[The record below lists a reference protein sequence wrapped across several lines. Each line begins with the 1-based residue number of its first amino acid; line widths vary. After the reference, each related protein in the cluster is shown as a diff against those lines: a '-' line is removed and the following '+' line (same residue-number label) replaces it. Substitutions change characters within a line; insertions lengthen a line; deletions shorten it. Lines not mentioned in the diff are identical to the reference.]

1 MDGFHAVGEAGARPY
16 CLNLLNREWTLDGRA
31 KFALACLGVA
41 AAGVLAE
48 ALTLA
53 RGRAHAALKRA
64 DAAAARPPTPGAAR
78 DDARRRARAWR
89 AALVALHGVQLLL
102 GYLLM
107 LVAMTYSVELL
118 LCTCAGLAA
127 GCADRAARAEPSLRI
142 LGLSESSAPRS
153 PLAPSQVRALQS
165 RRGAARQRRPVL
177 RVQGRRR

>member
-1 MDGFHAVGEAGARPY
+1 MLIASS
-16 CLNLLNREWTLDGRA
+16 
-31 KFALACLGVA
+31 
-41 AAGVLAE
+41 
-48 ALTLA
+48 
-53 RGRAHAALKRA
+53 KRVRSSASA
-64 DAAAARPPTPGAAR
+64 DAAAGGGGGGGGGAGGAEQR
-78 DDARRRARAWR
+78 VARANPAVSPEGVP

-153 PLAPSQVRALQS
+153 PLGGSRPPRRSRTATRSTGWRA
-165 RRGAARQRRPVL
+165 
-177 RVQGRRR
+177 